1 MGFEYKKLSLKTRT
15 FYGLGSFGIN
25 LTTGLF
31 VAWTLI
37 FYIKMIG
44 LDPLL
49 WGFSWLVYL
58 IWNAVNDPL
67 FGLLSDRTHTKYGR
81 RVPYL
86 MVGGPLLSLS
96 FILLYATPT
105 ISEQWVYFVWLLTT
119 LIIYDS
125 FFTIIGLNFNSL
137 MAELTIDPDERAKLN
152 LFAGVGSGFGIS
164 ITYLLPIL
172 FIDFDAVPFSQNL
185 PAFYYIVLI
194 LAIFGAILLA
204 FTAFGIK
211 ERPEFLPE
219 KSEKLSIW
227 YCTKKTLKNK
237 SFLTFVIF
245 NFMMT
250 YVVFA
255 IQSNLPFY
263 MADVLRVSSD
273 NILGSTPLLMF
284 IIFSIFG
291 YPVGLYLNKRKGN
304 KRALF
309 YLSIIVVFGFVL
321 VTFSNDALFVNI
333 SFMIIGFGYSGQTLL
348 VFTLLADIIDK
359 DELDTGQRREGAF
372 FGINALVT
380 KPAQSVSA
388 MISGFIFAFTNFN
401 QDLGVGET
409 QPASAILGIKLL
421 IGLIPAIFIVVGLIS
436 LWYYP
441 LDGISKEYKEMKR
454 QVGILHIEKI
464 DRLKE
469 KLSSSKNNK

>member
-31 VAWTLI
+31 GAWTLI

-49 WGFSWLVYL
+49 WAFSWLVYL

-137 MAELTIDPDERAKLN
+137 MAELTISPDERAKLS

-172 FIDFDAVPFSQNL
+172 FIDLDAVPFSQNL

-194 LAIFGAILLA
+194 LAIFGAIFLA

-227 YCTKKTLKNK
+227 YCTKTTLKNK
-237 SFLTFVIF
+237 AFLTFVIF

-263 MADVLRVSSD
+263 MADVLDVSSD
-273 NILGSTPLLMF
+273 NIFGSTPLLMF

-291 YPVGLYLNKRKGN
+291 YPIGLYLNKKKGN

-309 YLSIIVVFGFVL
+309 ILSIIVVFGFIL
-321 VTFSNDALFVNI
+321 VTFSNDPLFANI

-359 DELDTGQRREGAF
+359 DELDTGQRREGTF

-401 QDLGVGET
+401 QNLGVGET
-409 QPASAILGIKLL
+409 QPVSAVLGIKLL

-441 LDGISKEYKEMKR
+441 LDGTSKEYKEMKR
-454 QVGILHIEKI
+454 QVSILHIEKI

-469 KLSSSKNNK
+469 KLSSSKE

>member
-1 MGFEYKKLSLKTRT
+1 
-15 FYGLGSFGIN
+15 
-25 LTTGLF
+25 
-31 VAWTLI
+31 
-37 FYIKMIG
+37 
-44 LDPLL
+44 
-49 WGFSWLVYL
+49 
-58 IWNAVNDPL
+58 
-67 FGLLSDRTHTKYGR
+67 
-81 RVPYL
+81 
-86 MVGGPLLSLS
+86 
-96 FILLYATPT
+96 
-105 ISEQWVYFVWLLTT
+105 
-119 LIIYDS
+119 
-125 FFTIIGLNFNSL
+125 
-137 MAELTIDPDERAKLN
+137 MAELTIDPEERAKLS
-152 LFAGVGSGFGIS
+152 LFAGVGTGFGIS

-172 FIDFDAVPFSQNL
+172 FIDLDAVPFSQNL
-185 PAFYYIVLI
+185 PVFYYIVLI
-194 LAIFGAILLA
+194 LAIFGAIFLA
-204 FTAFGIK
+204 FPAFGIK
-211 ERPEFLPE
+211 ERPEFMPE
-219 KSEKLSIW
+219 KSEKLNMW
-227 YCTKKTLKNK
+227 YCTKTTLKNK
-237 SFLTFVIF
+237 AFLTFVIF

-263 MADVLRVSSD
+263 MADVLEVSSE

-291 YPVGLYLNKRKGN
+291 YPVGLYLNKKKGN

-309 YLSIIVVFGFVL
+309 ILSIIVVFGFIL
-321 VTFSNDALFVNI
+321 VTFSNDALLANI

-359 DELDTGQRREGAF
+359 DELNTGQRREGMF

-401 QDLGVGET
+401 QNLGVGET
-409 QPASAILGIKLL
+409 QPASAVFGIKLL

-441 LDGISKEYKEMKR
+441 LDGASKEYKEMKR
-454 QVGILHIEKI
+454 QVSILHLEKI

>member
-31 VAWTLI
+31 AAWTLI

-49 WGFSWLVYL
+49 WAFSWFVYF

-81 RVPYL
+81 RMPYL

-119 LIIYDS
+119 LVIYDS

-137 MAELTIDPDERAKLN
+137 MAELTIDSNERAKLN

-172 FIDFDAVPFSQNL
+172 FLDFNAVPFSKNL
-185 PAFYYIVLI
+185 PAFYNIVLI

-227 YCTKKTLKNK
+227 YSTKKTLQNK
-237 SFLTFVIF
+237 AFLTFVIF

-263 MADVLRVSSD
+263 MADILGVSSD
-273 NILGSTPLLMF
+273 NILSSTPLLMF

-291 YPVGLYLNKRKGN
+291 YPVGLYLNKKKGN

-321 VTFSNDALFVNI
+321 VTFSNDALLANI

-401 QDLGVGET
+401 QNLGVGET
-409 QPASAILGIKLL
+409 QPTSAIIGIKLL

-441 LDGISKEYKEMKR
+441 VDGATKEYKEMKR
-454 QVGILHIEKI
+454 QVSILHIEKI

-469 KLSSSKNNK
+469 KLSSSKN